1 MLEQLNPVTA
11 AELTSN
17 LRSIANDLSK
27 SMKRYKEFHAFLLSL
42 LDQDMLD
49 MGYTQTSVNYIRSF
63 QTALLN
69 MDEAYN
75 NQTKTGNSSPVYFI
89 EILKS
94 MITI

>member
-1 MLEQLNPVTA
+1 MLEQLNPVTPQ
-11 AELTSN
+11 ELTSN
-17 LRSIANDLSK
+17 LRSIANDFSK
-27 SMKRYKEFHAFLLSL
+27 NMKRYKEFHSFLSSITDNDL
-42 LDQDMLD
+42 LTL
-49 MGYTQTSVNYIRSF
+49 GYTETSVNYIRSF

-75 NQTKTGNSSPVYFI
+75 NQTKTGTASPVYFI

>member
-1 MLEQLNPVTA
+1 MLEQLNPVTES
-11 AELTSN
+11 ELTSN
-17 LRSIANDLSK
+17 LRSIANDFSK

-42 LDQDMLD
+42 LDDDLLAL
-49 MGYTQTSVNYIRSF
+49 GYTQTSINYIRSF

-75 NQTKTGNSSPVYFI
+75 NQIKTGISSPVYFI